1 MAKLKISGPWSGV
14 LDVELD
20 NWTVIMLREEI
31 ARRSNCGVESINLIC
46 GGRILKDGDGGE
58 KLLDL
63 GVKNNSRI
71 LAMRVSTE
79 EGKSLNV
86 ELMAEEERSNRLA
99 RVKAA
104 ATALAKRHANGFLP
118 VEDFNIELED
128 QSGQKVNLGSETD
141 QRAIMMGLM
150 LHANAKQLIRKGNY
164 KEALE
169 VLIMGE
175 EAFSLCNPKV
185 IEFVD
190 NVSIL
195 QIDMVWCYFMLKD
208 IKWLSDAGLRLAKA
222 REGIER
228 AHGKD
233 SSRVRL
239 LQAGCHPELALHL
252 RLELLEG
259 VAAYH
264 SCMFDKA
271 REAINS
277 AQMKYS
283 QLQVPDEALSHVM
296 DMGFKEG
303 EAKRALRMCH
313 QDVCKAVDFLF
324 EERTKREK
332 KREED
337 IERQKEIKEQK
348 RYGMTPSKKAV
359 DLQRLKE
366 LASIGYEK
374 NLAAE
379 ALRRNENDIQKALD
393 DLINPETNSF
403 IQNAVESRK
412 RKRQRQTTDAAV
424 DKLVLMGFDR
434 TRAIA
439 AFQAGGSLE
448 QAVNLLSLPDT
459 KSTVDGQPDSVPTA
473 SASEDASSSI
483 SNIEEIQDMLDN
495 FDNGEGPSTVEEN
508 RDSEMESELARELDR
523 ASAVSDYDMD
533 VTKEGEAI
541 TEYLALL
548 DSLMNSAKA

>member
-1 MAKLKISGPWSGV
+1 M
-14 LDVELD
+14 DVELD

-71 LAMRVSTE
+71 LARRVSTE

-379 ALRRNENDIQKALD
+379 ALRRNENDLQKALD
-393 DLINPETNSF
+393 DLINPETNSV

-548 DSLMNSAKA
+548 DSLMNSEKA

>member
-1 MAKLKISGPWSGV
+1 MAKLKISGPWTGV

-20 NWTVIMLREEI
+20 NWTVRMLREEI
-31 ARRSNCGVESINLIC
+31 ARRSNCSVESINLIS
-46 GGRILKDGDGGE
+46 GGRILKDGDGSE
-58 KLLDL
+58 KLVHL
-63 GVKNNSRI
+63 GLKNNSRI
-71 LAMRVSTE
+71 LARRVSTE
-79 EGKSLNV
+79 EGKALKN
-86 ELMAEEERSNRLA
+86 ELMAEEERSTRLA

-104 ATALAKRHANGFLP
+104 ATALAERHANGFLP

-128 QSGQKVNLGSETD
+128 QSGQKVNFGSETD
-141 QRAIMMGLM
+141 QKAIMMGLM

-164 KEALE
+164 KDALE
-169 VLIMGE
+169 VLVMGE
-175 EAFSLCNPKV
+175 EAFTLCNPKL

-233 SSRVRL
+233 SSRVRM

-264 SCMFDKA
+264 SCKFDKA

-277 AQMKYS
+277 ARAKYF
-283 QLQVPDEALSHVM
+283 QLQVSDEALSHVM
-296 DMGFKEG
+296 DMGFKEK

-324 EERTKREK
+324 EERTKRER

-337 IERQKEIKEQK
+337 IRRQEEIMEQK
-348 RYGMTPSKKAV
+348 LYGMTPSKKAV
-359 DLQRLKE
+359 NLQILEK
-366 LASIGYEK
+366 LTSIGYEK
-374 NLAAE
+374 ELAAE

-393 DLINPETNSF
+393 DLISPESNSV
-403 IQNAVESRK
+403 IQNAIESRK
-412 RKRQRQTTDAAV
+412 RKRQRKRVDGAV
-424 DKLVLMGFDR
+424 DELVRMGFDK
-434 TRAIA
+434 TRAEA
-439 AFQAGGSLE
+439 AFEAGGSLE
-448 QAVNLLSLPDT
+448 QALIILSEPGT
-459 KSTVDGQPDSVPTA
+459 NIAVHGQPDSVNA
-473 SASEDASSSI
+473 VLASEGASSSL
-483 SNIEEIQDMLDN
+483 SNIAENQEMLDTL
-495 FDNGEGPSTVEEN
+495 DDEGGPSIGEED
-508 RDSEMESELARELDR
+508 RDSVMEDELARELNG
-523 ASAVSDYDMD
+523 ATAVSDYDMD

-541 TEYLALL
+541 TEYLGLL
-548 DSLMNSAKA
+548 DSMMNSENA

>member
-1 MAKLKISGPWSGV
+1 M
-14 LDVELD
+14 DVELD

-324 EERTKREK
+324 EERTKRDK

-379 ALRRNENDIQKALD
+379 ALRRNENDLQKALD
-393 DLINPETNSF
+393 DLINPETNSV

-548 DSLMNSAKA
+548 DSLMNSEKA

>member
-1 MAKLKISGPWSGV
+1 MAKLKISGPWTGV

-20 NWTVIMLREEI
+20 NWTVVMLREEI
-31 ARRSNCGVESINLIC
+31 ARRSNCGVESINLIS
-46 GGRILKDGDGGE
+46 GGRILKDGDGSE
-58 KLLDL
+58 KLVHL
-63 GVKNNSRI
+63 GLKNNSRI
-71 LAMRVSTE
+71 LARRVAAE
-79 EGKSLNV
+79 EGKALKN
-86 ELMAEEERSNRLA
+86 ELMAEEERSSRLA

-104 ATALAKRHANGFLP
+104 ATALAERHANGFLP
-118 VEDFNIELED
+118 VEDFNMELED
-128 QSGQKVNLGSETD
+128 QSGQKVNFGSETD
-141 QRAIMMGLM
+141 QKAIMMGLM

-164 KEALE
+164 KDALE
-169 VLIMGE
+169 VLVMGE
-175 EAFSLCNPKV
+175 EAFTLCNPKL

-233 SSRVRL
+233 SSRVRI

-264 SCMFDKA
+264 SCRFDKS

-277 AQMKYS
+277 ARAKYF
-283 QLQVPDEALSHVM
+283 QLQVSDKALSHVM
-296 DMGFKEG
+296 DMGFKEK
-303 EAKRALRMCH
+303 EAKRALRMCY

-324 EERTKREK
+324 EERTRRER

-337 IERQKEIKEQK
+337 VRRQEEIMEQK
-348 RYGMTPSKKAV
+348 LYGMTPSKKAV
-359 DLQRLKE
+359 NLQILEK

-374 NLAAE
+374 ELAAE

-393 DLINPETNSF
+393 DLISPESNSV

-412 RKRQRQTTDAAV
+412 RKRQRKRADDAV
-424 DKLVLMGFDR
+424 DKLVCMGFDK
-434 TRAIA
+434 TRAEA
-439 AFQAGGSLE
+439 AFEAGGSLE
-448 QAVNLLSLPDT
+448 QAVIILSDPGT
-459 KSTVDGQPDSVPTA
+459 NSTVDGQPDSVNAALT
-473 SASEDASSSI
+473 SEGASSSL
-483 SNIEEIQDMLDN
+483 SNIAENQEMLDTL
-495 FDNGEGPSTVEEN
+495 DDEGGPSIGEED
-508 RDSEMESELARELDR
+508 RDLEMEDELARELNG
-523 ASAVSDYDMD
+523 ATAVSDYDMD

-541 TEYLALL
+541 TEYLGLL
-548 DSLMNSAKA
+548 DSMMNSENA

>member
-1 MAKLKISGPWSGV
+1 M
-14 LDVELD
+14 DVELD

-150 LHANAKQLIRKGNY
+150 LHTNAKQLIRKGNY

-175 EAFSLCNPKV
+175 EAFSLCNPKL

-324 EERTKREK
+324 EERTKRDK

-379 ALRRNENDIQKALD
+379 ALRRNENDLQKALD
-393 DLINPETNSF
+393 DLINPETNSV